1 MAEYL
6 EEASQLESTT
16 VKINRT
22 AATVKGGRRMS
33 FAALVVVGDRRGSV
47 GIGYGKAPGVPA
59 AIEKAQKDARKNLK
73 TVNLHGGTIP
83 HPVTGKFGA
92 SQVRLIPAGPGS
104 GVIAGGTVRAVL
116 EMAGVHD
123 CLTKAYRSTNE
134 INVVKAVLDGLLKL
148 RTRETVNRLRNVE
161 IAKTDV
167 DEIIENS
174 RRFLTQEAAKAPAPK
189 PLPVAEP
196 KAQAEE
202 SAQAQAPDQAPAE
215 APTEVAAQ
223 AAASPEAS
231 SSHATTENPPQAGGE
246 TLTQAGA
253 EAAHEPA
260 DQTPT
265 DSESSGDAG
274 EGEAADKP
282 EA

>member
-1 MAEYL
+1 MAEFL
-6 EEASQLESTT
+6 QDASQLESTT

-73 TVNLHGGTIP
+73 KVTLHEGTLP

-92 SQVRLIPAGPGS
+92 SQVRLIPAAPGS

-148 RTRETVNRLRNVE
+148 RTRDQVNKLRNVE
-161 IAKTDV
+161 IASTDV
-167 DEIIENS
+167 DEIIANS
-174 RRFLTQEAAKAPAPK
+174 KKFLKDDATTNKAPQPLVLPPK
-189 PLPVAEP
+189 PEAE
-196 KAQAEE
+196 KADETPTADAEATDVSPTAEATETPATEADATETTTQTPADAVEAPE
-202 SAQAQAPDQAPAE
+202 SAE
-215 APTEVAAQ
+215 APTADAD
-223 AAASPEAS
+223 
-231 SSHATTENPPQAGGE
+231 T
-246 TLTQAGA
+246 A
-253 EAAHEPA
+253 ES
-260 DQTPT
+260 T
-265 DSESSGDAG
+265 
-274 EGEAADKP
+274 DKP
-282 EA
+282 AES